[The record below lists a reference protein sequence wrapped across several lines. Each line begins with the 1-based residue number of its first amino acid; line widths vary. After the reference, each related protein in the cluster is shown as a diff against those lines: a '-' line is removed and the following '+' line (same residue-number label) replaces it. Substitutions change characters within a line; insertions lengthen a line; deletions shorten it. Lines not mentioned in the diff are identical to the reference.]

1 LRALGA
7 IAFGAHC
14 QMQVGL
20 RTDYRSA
27 LPMPP
32 LEQHHYPKDGLAVN
46 GNVTVERVE
55 VGKVDSPLWTSLE
68 GLLKVYVKREEDRNQ
83 ALNALTRPTWTERQ
97 DTPVKL
103 EVLCLAAG
111 AAPGWITGYF
121 EAAKRYPP
129 SDPAAPT
136 PCGPVTFVS
145 GWVHSDEAHIVT
157 FDVRTTVMLTDCTQ
171 WNVTF
176 RKPLGVIRI
185 DGAPVWFLQA
195 SQWGREGYEVVRAE
209 RGRVVPLM
217 SVTGGW
223 CSTIGN

>member
-1 LRALGA
+1 
-7 IAFGAHC
+7 
-14 QMQVGL
+14 MQVGL
-20 RTDYRSA
+20 RSDYRSP

-32 LEQHHYPKDGLAVN
+32 LEQHHYPKDGLATTGRV
-46 GNVTVERVE
+46 GVEQVE
-55 VGKVDSPLWTSLE
+55 VGKADSTFWSGLE
-68 GLLKVYVKREEDRNQ
+68 QLLKKYVTQEESRLFALSGLAGPTWREREE
-83 ALNALTRPTWTERQ
+83 
-97 DTPVKL
+97 TPAKL

-111 AAPGWITGYF
+111 AARGWVTGYF

-129 SDPAAPT
+129 ADPAAPK

-145 GWVHSDEAHIVT
+145 GWVHSNEAHVAT
-157 FDVRTTVMLTDCTQ
+157 FDVRTTVALTDCTQ

-176 RKPLGVIRI
+176 RKPMGVVRV
-185 DGAPVWFLQA
+185 DGVPVWFLQA